1 MNRRLLAVLL
11 GVFPSLSGAQVRP
24 ATDTTDPNL
33 FLEEMT
39 GARAMAWVNAENAK
53 TLAVLEKDA
62 RFAGIFGAAKAM
74 AAATDR
80 LPGVQYIGGQL
91 YNFWQDEQHVR
102 GLWRRTTLA
111 SYRTAKPQWTTVLDL
126 DALAK
131 AEKANWVWKGADCVK
146 PREDR
151 CLLQLSDGGEDA
163 VTVREFDLT
172 TRAFVTN
179 GFALPKGKQ
188 RVSWAG
194 RDTLLFA
201 AAFTP
206 AELTASGYPY
216 IVRRVARG
224 QAISQATEVMR
235 GAASDGGYGISP
247 YTLVDAAG
255 RRASFVVRPLNT
267 FDFEHYLLRG
277 GQAVKLAVPAKAS
290 IVEMIDGL
298 ALVRLSQ
305 AWTSGSTTIPAG
317 AVAAFSL
324 TTAGSTPDQLNP
336 TVVYAPGARESV
348 EGVNVTGGRVLLDV
362 LQNVRGRVLSLARNG
377 TTWTPTR
384 LPLPDNVTA
393 GVVSVEA
400 ATGAA
405 LITVTGYLTPTSI
418 WQANAVR
425 GTAQVVKSLAPRF
438 DASQM
443 VVEQRE
449 ATSTDGVKIPY
460 FMIAPKGLALD
471 GSNPTIL
478 EAYGGFEVSMTP
490 SYDQNAGKLW
500 VSQGGVYVVAN
511 IRGGG
516 EFGPAWHEAGLKTK
530 RQIIYDDFRS
540 VAEDLIARKVTSPK
554 RLGIVGGS
562 NGGLLMG
569 VQFTQH
575 PELWN
580 AVSIEVPL
588 LDMLRFE
595 QIQAGASWVGEYG
608 SVSVPEERAFL
619 AKISP
624 YHNLKAGVKYPT
636 PLIWT
641 TTKDDRVGPQHARKF
656 AAKMHAMGLPY
667 YFYEVTEG
675 GHGAGANIEQR
686 AKTTALE
693 YTYFAKQ
700 LMDAKKAFVP

>member
-1 MNRRLLAVLL
+1 MRRLVAAVLVVAPAL
-11 GVFPSLSGAQVRP
+11 LSAQVRP
-24 ATDTTDPNL
+24 VADTTDPNL

-53 TLAVLEKDA
+53 TLAVLEKDP
-62 RFAGIFGAAKAM
+62 RYAGIFGAAKAM

-80 LPGVQYIGGQL
+80 LPGVRYIGGLL

-102 GLWRRTTLA
+102 GIWRRTTLA

-126 DALAK
+126 DALAT
-131 AEKANWVWKGADCVK
+131 AEKANWVWAGADCVK

-151 CLLQLSDGGEDA
+151 CLVQLSDGGEDA

-172 TRAFVTN
+172 TRTFVTN

-188 RVSWAG
+188 RVAWAG

-201 AAFTP
+201 AALTP

-224 QAISQATEVMR
+224 QALSQATEVVR
-235 GAASDGGYGISP
+235 GAATDGGYGITP
-247 YTLVDAAG
+247 YTLVDATG
-255 RRASFVVRPLNT
+255 RRASFVLRPLNT
-267 FDFEHYLLRG
+267 FDFEHYLVRRAD
-277 GQAVKLAVPAKAS
+277 AVRLAVPAKAS

-317 AVAAFSL
+317 AVAAFAL
-324 TTAGSTPDQLNP
+324 TTASSTPDRLSP
-336 TVVYAPGARESV
+336 TVVYAPGPRESV
-348 EGVNVTGGRVLLDV
+348 EGVNVAGGRVLLDV
-362 LQNVRGRVLSLARNG
+362 LQNVRGRVLSLQRTGAEWRA
-377 TTWTPTR
+377 TR
-384 LPLPDNVTA
+384 LPLPDNAST
-393 GVVSVEA
+393 GVVSVSS
-400 ATGAA
+400 ATGAV
-405 LITVTGYLTPTSI
+405 LIQVTGYLTPSSI
-418 WQANAVR
+418 WQASAVR
-425 GTAQVVKSLAPRF
+425 ATAQVLKSLAPRF

-449 ATSTDGVKIPY
+449 ATSTDGEKIPY
-460 FMIAPKGLALD
+460 FMVAPKGMVLN
-471 GSNPTIL
+471 GNNPTIL

-530 RQIIYDDFRS
+530 RQIIYDDFRA
-540 VAEDLIARKVTSPK
+540 VAEDLIARRVTSPK

-580 AVSIEVPL
+580 AVSIQVPL

-624 YHNLKAGVKYPT
+624 YHNLKAGVTYPT

-656 AAKMHAMGLPY
+656 AARMSAMGLPY

-686 AKTTALE
+686 ARTVALE

-700 LMDAKKAFVP
+700 LMEATKGFVP